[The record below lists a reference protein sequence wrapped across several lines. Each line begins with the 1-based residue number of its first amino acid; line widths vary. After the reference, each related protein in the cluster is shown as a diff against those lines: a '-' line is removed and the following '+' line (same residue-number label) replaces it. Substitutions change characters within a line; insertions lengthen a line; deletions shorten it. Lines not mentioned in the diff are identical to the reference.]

1 MSELTTREKRLKRI
15 EQLQARISKEKARLN
30 DAVRKERTGQLVAAG
45 VLMELIY
52 KSATDEGKQRI
63 KEQATKHLKD
73 ERNLKRVKA
82 MFTRLDEDSSGNTKE
97 QARQLSRLQIG
108 VSGLFVV
115 PNCKNDHA
123 VFIHAVTCDVPG
135 FPKPDIPFSE
145 MLRHVAH
152 CFSG

>member
-1 MSELTTREKRLKRI
+1 MSELTTREKRLKHI

-97 QARQLSRLQIG
+97 QS
-108 VSGLFVV
+108 
-115 PNCKNDHA
+115 
-123 VFIHAVTCDVPG
+123 
-135 FPKPDIPFSE
+135 
-145 MLRHVAH
+145 
-152 CFSG
+152 